1 MNTNAV
7 IRLMSLMSMWMWT
20 GQGQTFQPQLT
31 PNDFQAKITSNTV
44 ILKQPYCIF
53 DQTCNGCEIWLVAAL
68 SSIKMSLEIKVR
80 VRYIFFFLKST
91 TTFDAQVNSSAPYV
105 LNLSPYPAAF
115 NPSSRNFFV
124 TKVGPLASF
133 PCSQSSN
140 DFYFIVGAEGNCGG
154 TNCNGILPN
163 GSIVSFKY
171 LLIDVNNQTIVNM
184 SNWSPNITLLTFQNP
199 QTINDGLSARS
210 GAMVVIT
217 TILSV
222 AAALLL
228 LLFFIMLCI
237 VCCGRKEGK
246 PISGV
251 SQTVM
256 SSIRIP
262 RYDTHLKDQVHPYDN
277 PAYESE
283 VKNYST
289 SDTLPKSGI
298 QTQKL

>member
-44 ILKQPYCIF
+44 MLKQPYCIF

-68 SSIKMSLEIKVR
+68 SSA
-80 VRYIFFFLKST
+80 T

-124 TKVGPLASF
+124 TKVGTLASF

-140 DFYFIVGAEGNCGG
+140 DFYFIVGAEGNCSG

-228 LLFFIMLCI
+228 LLFFIMLCV

-246 PISGV
+246 PISGI

-256 SSIRIP
+256 NSIRIP
-262 RYDTHLKDQVHPYDN
+262 RYDTHLKDQVHPYEN

>member
-1 MNTNAV
+1 MNTNTV
-7 IRLMSLMSMWMWT
+7 IRLMSLLSIWMWI
-20 GQGQTFQPQLT
+20 GQGQPQLT

-44 ILKQPYCIF
+44 ILKQPYCVF

-68 SSIKMSLEIKVR
+68 SSATS
-80 VRYIFFFLKST
+80 
-91 TTFDAQVNSSAPYV
+91 TFDAQFNSSAPYV
-105 LNLSPYPAAF
+105 LSLSPYPTAF
-115 NPSSRNFFV
+115 NPSSGNFFV

-140 DFYFIVGAEGNCGG
+140 DFYFIVGAEGKCSGI
-154 TNCNGILPN
+154 NCNGLLPN

-171 LLIDVNNQTIVNM
+171 LLIDVNNQTIVNA
-184 SNWSPNITLLTFQNP
+184 SNWSPNITLLTLQNP

-217 TILSV
+217 TILCV

-228 LLFFIMLCI
+228 LLFFIMLCVI
-237 VCCGRKEGK
+237 CCGRKEGK

-256 SSIRIP
+256 NSIRIP
-262 RYDTHLKDQVHPYDN
+262 RYDTHLKERGHPYDN